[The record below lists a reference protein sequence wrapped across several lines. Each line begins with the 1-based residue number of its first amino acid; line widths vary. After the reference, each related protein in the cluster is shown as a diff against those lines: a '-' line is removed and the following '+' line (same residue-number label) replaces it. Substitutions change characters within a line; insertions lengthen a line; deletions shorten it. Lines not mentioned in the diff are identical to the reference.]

1 MRQLRAELSSVI
13 AADAG
18 TVYGIIADYEIG
30 HPRIIPRDFFS
41 DLAVIS
47 GGRGAGTVVTV
58 RAAMFG
64 RVRLLRMIVAEPE
77 PGRVLTETDTTT
89 GMCTSFTVAP
99 LGAGECRV
107 TIATS
112 WTAQPGLAGVF
123 EGWLVPGTLRKIYG
137 QELALLA
144 RVASEVS

>member
-13 AADAG
+13 AAAAG
-18 TVYGIIADYEIG
+18 TVYGIIADYETG

-41 DLAVIS
+41 DLTVIS
-47 GGRGAGTVVTV
+47 GGRGAGMALSV

-64 RVRLLRMIVAEPE
+64 RVRLLRLTVAEPE
-77 PGRVLTETDTTT
+77 PGRVLTETDMAT
-89 GMCTSFTVAP
+89 GMCTSFTVDP
-99 LGAGECRV
+99 LSAGECRV

-112 WTAQPGLAGVF
+112 WTSQPGLAGVF
-123 EGWLVPGTLRKIYG
+123 DGWLVPRVLRKIYR

-144 RVASEVS
+144 RVAAEAR